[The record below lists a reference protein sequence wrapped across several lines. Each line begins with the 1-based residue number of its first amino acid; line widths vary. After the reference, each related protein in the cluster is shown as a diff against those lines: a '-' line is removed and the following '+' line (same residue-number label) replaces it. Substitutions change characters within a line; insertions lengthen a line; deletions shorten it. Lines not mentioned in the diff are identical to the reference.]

1 MTQLDS
7 IISANRNFVRP
18 NAFPPLPKSPKKQI
32 AIFTCMDTRLVD
44 FLEPAMG
51 LKRGEA
57 KVIKNAGNTIVDPM
71 SGAVIRSLVAGVFM
85 LGVEEIFVIGHR
97 DCGMAEIDAE
107 SVKRDMVRRGISPD
121 VIDIHV
127 PDLKQWLGIF
137 SHPVENVER
146 VVKIIRHNPLIPQD
160 VPVHGL
166 LFCPNDGHLDIVV
179 NGYTRECFADA
190 LVVEQPDGTGAGSC
204 CI

>member
-1 MTQLDS
+1 MNKLES
-7 IISANRNFVRP
+7 VIAANRNFVRP
-18 NAFPPLPKSPKKQI
+18 NAFPPLSKSPNKQI

-97 DCGMAEIDAE
+97 DCGMAAIDAD

-137 SHPVENVER
+137 SHPVENIER

-179 NGYTRECFADA
+179 DGYTRETFAA
-190 LVVEQPDGTGAGSC
+190 GLVAEQPNGTGTGSC

>member
-1 MTQLDS
+1 MTRLDV
-7 IISANRNFVRP
+7 IIAANKNFVKP
-18 NAFPPLPKSPKKQI
+18 NAFTPLPKAPQKQL

-71 SGAVIRSLVAGVFM
+71 SGTIIRSLVAGIFM
-85 LGVEEIFVIGHR
+85 LGVDEVIVIGHR
-97 DCGMAEIDAE
+97 DCGMAQIDAD
-107 SVKRDMVRRGISPD
+107 SIKQDMINRGISPD
-121 VIDIHV
+121 IVDIHI

-137 SHPVENVER
+137 AHPVENVER
-146 VVKIIRHNPLIPQD
+146 VVKIIRHNPLIPKD
-160 VPVHGL
+160 VPIHGL
-166 LFCPNDGHLDIVV
+166 LFCPDDGHLDVVV
-179 NGYTRECFADA
+179 NGYTQESFAA
-190 LVVEQPDGTGAGSC
+190 GLSAEQSHVTGAGTC

>member
-7 IISANRNFVRP
+7 IMAANREFIRP

-51 LKRGEA
+51 LSRGEA

-71 SGAVIRSLVAGVFM
+71 SGAVIRSLVAGIFM
-85 LGVEEIFVIGHR
+85 LGVDEVFVIGHR
-97 DCGMAEIDAE
+97 DCGMAEIDSE
-107 SVKRDMVRRGISPD
+107 SVKRDMVSRGITPD

-137 SHPVENVER
+137 SHPIENIER
-146 VVKIIRHNPLIPQD
+146 VVKIIRHNPLIPKD
-160 VPVHGL
+160 VPIHGL
-166 LFCPNDGHLDIVV
+166 LFCPNDGHLEIVV
-179 NGYTRECFADA
+179 NGYTQQSFAA
-190 LVVEQPDGTGAGSC
+190 SLLE
-204 CI
+204 

>member
-1 MTQLDS
+1 MTKLDS
-7 IISANRNFVRP
+7 ILAANTNFVRP

-97 DCGMAEIDAE
+97 DCGMAAIDAE

-127 PDLKQWLGIF
+127 PDLKQWLGVF
-137 SHPVENVER
+137 AHPIENIER

-166 LFCPNDGHLDIVV
+166 LFCPNDGHLEIVV
-179 NGYTRECFADA
+179 NGYTRENFADGLIA
-190 LVVEQPDGTGAGSC
+190 EQPDTVGMAGC
-204 CI
+204 CV

>member
-1 MTQLDS
+1 MTQLEQV
-7 IISANRNFVRP
+7 ISANKSFVKP
-18 NAFPPLPKSPKKQI
+18 NAFPPLPKAPQKQM

-71 SGAVIRSLVAGVFM
+71 SGTIIRSLVAGIFM

-97 DCGMAEIDAE
+97 DCGMAEIDAD
-107 SVKRDMVRRGISPD
+107 SVKQDMIDRGISP
-121 VIDIHV
+121 VIIDIHI

-137 SHPVENVER
+137 AHPVENIER
-146 VVKIIRHNPLIPQD
+146 VVKILRNNPLIPKD
-160 VPVHGL
+160 VPIHGL
-166 LFCPNDGHLDIVV
+166 LFCPNDGHLDVVV
-179 NGYTRECFADA
+179 NGYTLECFADQ
-190 LVVEQPDGTGAGSC
+190 LV
-204 CI
+204 

>member
-1 MTQLDS
+1 MH
-7 IISANRNFVRP
+7 P

-71 SGAVIRSLVAGVFM
+71 SGAVIRSLVAGIFM

-97 DCGMAEIDAE
+97 DCGMADVDAD
-107 SVKRDMVRRGISPD
+107 SIKKKMLARGISPD

-127 PDLKQWLGIF
+127 PDLKQWLGVF
-137 SHPVENVER
+137 SHPVHNVER
-146 VVKIIRHNPLIPQD
+146 VVKIIRCNPLIPDD

-179 NGYTRECFADA
+179 NGYTRESFAARVAEEDDSYI
-190 LVVEQPDGTGAGSC
+190 PTSSGC
-204 CI
+204 CC